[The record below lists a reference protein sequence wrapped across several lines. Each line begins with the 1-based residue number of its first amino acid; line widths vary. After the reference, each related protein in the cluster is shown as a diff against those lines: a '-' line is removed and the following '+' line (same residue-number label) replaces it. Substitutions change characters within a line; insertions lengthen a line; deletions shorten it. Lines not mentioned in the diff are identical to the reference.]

1 MRHAALASLAAFAVV
16 ACRSPDEKLAPDRA
30 ALDAKAA
37 ACTSMERSANVIGAA
52 GRTAE
57 YGQALRKVLA
67 CKAEL
72 RATAEAY
79 QRRCAAL
86 LEPATC
92 EKEAERI
99 LAGATQRALKG

>member
-1 MRHAALASLAAFAVV
+1 MRHAAVASLAAFALL

-30 ALDAKAA
+30 ALDVKAA
-37 ACTSMERSANVIGAA
+37 ACASMEHGANVIGAA

-72 RATAEAY
+72 RAMAEAY
-79 QRRCAAL
+79 RARCGAL
-86 LEPATC
+86 REAATC
-92 EKEAERI
+92 EQEAERI
-99 LAGATQRALKG
+99 VAGAAQRASKG